1 MAGRIGEVTGLRG
14 KIHDDLMAG
23 LTAEPCVIER
33 DQDVATLL
41 EEPRKLRKGMAPR

>member
-1 MAGRIGEVTGLRG
+1 MG

-23 LTAEPCVIER
+23 LADEPCVVER
-33 DQDVATLL
+33 DQDVAQML